1 MPDMPDFTSR
11 AVDQLRNAAGDDT
24 VVLATLN
31 TGRMILQTVAPRGP
45 AELVHIARRL
55 LEEAHD
61 RYAEEEAEAPNDAAA
76 ARAGDRIAILNDA
89 LGILPDPDE
98 IAEGER

>member
-1 MPDMPDFTSR
+1 MSEPDFLAR
-11 AVDQLRNAAGDDT
+11 ATDQLRHMAGDDT

-31 TGRMILQTVAPRGP
+31 SDLMHLQTRSPRGP
-45 AELVHIARRL
+45 AELVQIARRL

-61 RYAEEEAEAPNDAAA
+61 LYAEAEAEAPNDAAA
-76 ARAGDRIAILNDA
+76 EAAGERIAILNDA

-98 IAEGER
+98 IAEGEA

>member
-1 MPDMPDFTSR
+1 MSEPDFLAR
-11 AVDQLRNAAGDDT
+11 ATDQLRHMAGDDT

-31 TGRMILQTVAPRGP
+31 ADLMHLQTRAPRGP
-45 AELVHIARRL
+45 GELVHIARRL

-61 RYAEEEAEAPNDAAA
+61 LYAEIEAEAPNNAVAAL
-76 ARAGDRIAILNDA
+76 AGERIAILNDA

-98 IAEGER
+98 ITDEEA